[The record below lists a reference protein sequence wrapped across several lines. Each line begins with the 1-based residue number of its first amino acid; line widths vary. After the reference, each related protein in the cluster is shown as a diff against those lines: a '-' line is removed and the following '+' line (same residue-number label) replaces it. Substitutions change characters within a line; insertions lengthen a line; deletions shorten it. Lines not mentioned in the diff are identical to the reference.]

1 MALSRAFQNLPAFDV
16 PGSAASFGFLR
27 HTSRLLRDEMRRV
40 SFLPLRPRRTCM
52 RLANGSVAGSRC
64 VLALLAVLV
73 GGLFH
78 AEVHA
83 GATTF
88 TVTNQGL
95 GAYVIDGQANAP
107 LQLTRGETYTFNL
120 NAPGHPFLLKT
131 VQGNGVGNQYT
142 SGVTGNG
149 TQTGTL
155 TFSVPLDAPNT
166 LFYNCEFHFSMT
178 GTITVVNGDPI
189 FGDGFE

>member
-1 MALSRAFQNLPAFDV
+1 MALSRAFQNLPAFDA
-16 PGSAASFGFLR
+16 PGSGASFGYLT
-27 HTSRLLRDEMRRV
+27 HMNHLLRDEMRRV
-40 SFLPLRPRRTCM
+40 SFLPLLPRRTCM
-52 RLANGSVAGSRC
+52 RLANGSIAGLRC
-64 VLALLAVLV
+64 VLALLALLV

-83 GATTF
+83 GAATF

-95 GAYVIDGQANAP
+95 GAYVIDGQGNAA

-155 TFSVPLDAPNT
+155 TFTVPLDAPNT
-166 LFYNCEFHFSMT
+166 LFYNCQFHASMT
-178 GTITVVNGDPI
+178 GTITVIDGDPI
-189 FGDGFE
+189 FGSGFE